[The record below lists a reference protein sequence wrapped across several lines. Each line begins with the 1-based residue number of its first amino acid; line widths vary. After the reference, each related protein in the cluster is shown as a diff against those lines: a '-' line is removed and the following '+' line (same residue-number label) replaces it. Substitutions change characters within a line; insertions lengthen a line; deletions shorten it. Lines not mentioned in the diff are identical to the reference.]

1 MVYPIKKILVIDDD
15 RSLHD
20 LCRAILTRYDYICI
34 SAFNGEEGLEKI
46 RDENP
51 DLILLDWVMPGMNGL
66 QVFEKILE
74 DESFLPFREIPVI
87 MLSAVPKDEEQK
99 NDLLNKGI
107 SAYLNKPFGLN
118 ELVNVIQNV
127 LITNEVKLKNVK
139 LQKEITRAKQYLER
153 IIDHAPLGILAVD
166 KQGNIL
172 RTNKF
177 FALMMGIDHPRD
189 LIEQNVLDPYLLN
202 RVEIRDHFKQAVE
215 SGKCGSIPAIDIRN
229 LAGRNIRA
237 NIQYVPLRDDA
248 GEITDVLSIW
258 EDVTEVEKK
267 AYELSILRQISEAMQ
282 SVLDVDILLN
292 LILTSITAG
301 CALGFSRAIIFMIN
315 EQAGVL
321 GGRMGVGP
329 ISAEAAYHIWGEL
342 AKDHSNLEA
351 FLSRFGKKSPNQD
364 DPFNQEIQK
373 LFVSLEDEN
382 NILIQTI
389 HHQKS
394 YWIKDYN
401 QLLAQ
406 DITLTSE
413 MIDFFQPEE
422 FVTVPLISKNGAVG
436 VVVADN
442 KYSSVPLRDDQV
454 SLLKLLASH
463 AALALENA
471 EAYRKLEV
479 KVQELAE
486 TLDVLR
492 TTQDK
497 LVRSEQ
503 LATIGKMAAH
513 VAHEIR
519 NPLTAI
525 GGFAKSIKKS
535 PGDSGQVAL
544 GVKIIESEVHRLEKI
559 LKSVLDFT
567 RIPEPFLRKKQ
578 INNVMRDV
586 VALQQPLLN
595 EKIRLHLHLDEN
607 LPLFYFD
614 DEQIKQV
621 MVNVLANSIASIP
634 GEGKIEICTFIRDEM
649 MVIEISDTG
658 VGISKENLE
667 NIFNPF
673 FTTRSG
679 GTGLGLA
686 VTQRILEEHGGKIEV
701 ESKPNEGSTF
711 RLILPLVFEIN
722 ENKG

>member
-1 MVYPIKKILVIDDD
+1 MVYPIKKILVVDDD

-20 LCRAILTRYDYICI
+20 LCRAILTRYDYICV
-34 SAFNGEEGLEKI
+34 SAFNGEEGLAKI
-46 RDENP
+46 REENP

-74 DESFLPFREIPVI
+74 DESFLNFREIPVI
-87 MLSAVPKDEEQK
+87 MLSAVPKDDEQK
-99 NDLLNKGI
+99 NDLLNKGV

-127 LITNEVKLKNVK
+127 LITNEVKLKNVR

-153 IIDHAPLGILAVD
+153 LIDHAPLGILAVD

-172 RTNKF
+172 RVNKF
-177 FALMMGIDHPRD
+177 FARMMGIDHPREV
-189 LIEQNVLDPYLLN
+189 INRNILDPGMLN
-202 RVEIRDHFKQAVE
+202 RVEIRDHFMHAVE
-215 SGKCGSIPAIDIRN
+215 LGEPCSIPAIDISN
-229 LAGRNIRA
+229 LAGQNIRA
-237 NIQYVPLRDDA
+237 NIQCVPLRDDS

-301 CALGFSRAIIFMIN
+301 CALGFSRAIIFMVN
-315 EQAGVL
+315 EKAGL
-321 GGRMGVGP
+321 LAGRMGVGP

-351 FLSRFGKKSPNQD
+351 FLTRFGKKLPNQE
-364 DPFNQEIQK
+364 DPFNMGIQK
-373 LFVSLEDEN
+373 LRVSLDDEN

-389 HHQKS
+389 RHQKS

-406 DITLTSE
+406 DLSLTDE

-422 FVTVPLISKNGAVG
+422 FVTVPLISKNGVLG

-442 KYSSVPLRDDQV
+442 KYSSVPLRKDQV

-471 EAYRKLEV
+471 EAYRELQV

-497 LVRSEQ
+497 LVRTEQ

-535 PGDSGQVAL
+535 PGDTKQVEL
-544 GVKIIESEVHRLEKI
+544 GVQIIDAEVHRLEKI

-578 INNVMRDV
+578 INQVVRDV
-586 VALQQPLLN
+586 VALQQPVLK
-595 EKIRLHLHLDEN
+595 EKIRLKLHLDEN

-614 DEQIKQV
+614 DEQIKQAL
-621 MVNVLANSIASIP
+621 VNVLANSFVSIP
-634 GEGKIEICTFIRDEM
+634 EEGEIEIGTFLRDDKIVVEIR
-649 MVIEISDTG
+649 DTG

-686 VTQRILEEHGGKIEV
+686 VTRRILEEHDGKIEV
-701 ESKPNEGSTF
+701 ESKPNKGSTF
-711 RLILPLVFEIN
+711 RLILPLLLEIK
-722 ENKG
+722 KGEG